1 MRVDGD
7 VLEIL
12 FPMRTERIPLSN
24 LAVRLD
30 RQGKKK
36 FQLYIGR
43 SQEPGPLYA
52 WHWTPA
58 VMGTIW
64 MIDVGDEPDYR
75 AFFLE
80 LADFCGRTVSLE
92 PEPGGRAEDGAPTRR
107 RFGRHSS

>member
-1 MRVDGD
+1 MRVDRD

-12 FPMRTERIPLSN
+12 YPMRTERIPVSN

-36 FQLYIGR
+36 FQMYIGR

-58 VMGTIW
+58 VMGKIW
-64 MIDVGDEPDYR
+64 MIDVDDEPDCR
-75 AFFLE
+75 AFFTE
-80 LADFCGRTVSLE
+80 LADFCGRTVTLE
-92 PEPGGRAEDGAPTRR
+92 PDPRGRDEDGEPKRR
-107 RFGRHSS
+107 RFGRRSS